1 MTHMNLISTLS
12 NDTYCYT
19 FLRTKIKY
27 AKKKETCAQ
36 NNLIIYA
43 TYTYIYIINDIRI
56 SSQ

>member
-36 NNLIIYA
+36 NLIIYA
-43 TYTYIYIINDIRI
+43 TYTYIL
-56 SSQ
+56 

>member
-19 FLRTKIKY
+19 FKY

-43 TYTYIYIINDIRI
+43 TYTYIYHK
-56 SSQ
+56 